1 MHQIDGSAVRY
12 VSAPRDLDELCELMA
27 TAQQREL
34 VVLPRGSGSKLSWLE
49 LPSVID
55 VVVDMGGFAGC
66 RFDEDTAEVTVGA
79 GLPVAVLQDE
89 LARSD
94 ARVALDP
101 PSPSATVGGA
111 LVAGEAGPLAHVF
124 GPPAAHVV
132 DATVVLPDGTLT
144 RVGERVPFL
153 GNGVCDLRW
162 AYPGWPNAACAVV
175 EITMRTHPLPQA
187 QTWLTY
193 PVSQPMHVGDLL
205 AEIEA
210 ANVASAAIELDLPG
224 IRMGAV
230 VPGQRHAT
238 GALSVLFEG
247 SEASVLDRSRDLAN
261 RLGSRAHL
269 SGQMPQWWGRYPF
282 RPGEIA
288 VRLNTPDGQL
298 HLICYALA
306 DAAGAP
312 VPVRG
317 SLGAGPA
324 WASLPGDIPARQLV
338 AILEAVRG
346 VMLARGGSAIVQ
358 AAPVALREV
367 VAPYRHP

>member
-12 VSAPRDLDELCELMA
+12 TAAPRDLDELCELMA

-55 VVVDMGGFAGC
+55 VVVDMSGFAGF
-66 RFDEDTAEVTVGA
+66 RFDEDSAEVTVGA

-89 LARSD
+89 LARSN

-111 LVAGEAGPLAHVF
+111 LVVGEAGPLAHVF
-124 GPPAAHVV
+124 GPPAAHVA

-144 RVGERVPFL
+144 RVGERVPLL
-153 GNGVCDLRW
+153 GNSVCDLRW

-175 EITMRTHPLPQA
+175 EITMRTHSLPQA

-205 AEIEA
+205 EEIET

-238 GALSVLFEG
+238 GALSILFEG

-261 RLGSRAHL
+261 RLGQRSHL
-269 SGQMPQWWGRYPF
+269 TNQMPQWWGRYPF

-288 VRLNTPDGQL
+288 VRLNAPDGQL

-338 AILEAVRG
+338 AILNALRD

-358 AAPVALREV
+358 AAPIQLREV
-367 VAPYRHP
+367 VAPYRRP